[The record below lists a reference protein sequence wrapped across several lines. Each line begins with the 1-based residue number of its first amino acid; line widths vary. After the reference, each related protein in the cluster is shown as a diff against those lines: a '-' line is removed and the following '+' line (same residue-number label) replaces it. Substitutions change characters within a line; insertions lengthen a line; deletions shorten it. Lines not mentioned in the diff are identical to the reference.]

1 MMISTQNYYE
11 SEIKG
16 KNASQIK
23 QLIQSLTYDIHEL
36 KEKKEH
42 PNYEFSDRIYPDEC
56 TRIAMYRDYIQ
67 KAKEELIRLNEKW
80 DLTDEEQRVL
90 NFNHHLDDI
99 KMIEFHYASFF

>member
-36 KEKKEH
+36 KEKK
-42 PNYEFSDRIYPDEC
+42 N
-56 TRIAMYRDYIQ
+56 IQ
-67 KAKEELIRLNEKW
+67 ITNLVIVSILMNAPALLCIVIIFKKQKKN
-80 DLTDEEQRVL
+80 
-90 NFNHHLDDI
+90 
-99 KMIEFHYASFF
+99 